1 MGVLDSPWT
10 NVAEALEKLWHHS
23 IKTEYGV
30 EMIIK
35 KLSTKLSEAIM
46 HAMENGADLE
56 KKVSSSGHISNIH
69 IV

>member
-30 EMIIK
+30 EVIITN
-35 KLSTKLSEAIM
+35 LSGKLSEAIM
-46 HAMENGADLE
+46 HAIANGPELE
-56 KKVSSSGHISNIH
+56 KKVS
-69 IV
+69 